1 MKLTQHDFIDP
12 APFKALASSARQAH
26 TQRNEPK
33 DSPSTPTSVQQYIR
47 DQKRLIIDPVIAS
60 LPVLSSD
67 SEEEPPDPE
76 ELRRIQEREK
86 IRDLKK
92 RRINGGG
99 SVFGGLGLRKPADAV
114 YVRMDQADESAE
126 VDIWGGGGSSVVA
139 GKGTPQSS
147 IADTHDDNLD
157 MDPGNAD
164 GPSYGGKHF
173 GGKSWPIPER
183 SPKITRQRVP
193 TRKASATVSSS
204 SRSSRAKSKQAE
216 VPALDDE
223 VEDEGDDDRD
233 TRATKEVVLD
243 KKGKPR
249 PETYKQAW
257 SVSEQHLLEQL
268 LEQIPDGEK
277 NRLGLAIDIRFTR
290 SDFSCAHRWAKI
302 SKAMNGR
309 RTARQVASR
318 VQKYYE
324 KLKRFGVE
332 VGQS

>member
-1 MKLTQHDFIDP
+1 M
-12 APFKALASSARQAH
+12 
-26 TQRNEPK
+26 
-33 DSPSTPTSVQQYIR
+33 
-47 DQKRLIIDPVIAS
+47 
-60 LPVLSSD
+60 
-67 SEEEPPDPE
+67 
-76 ELRRIQEREK
+76 
-86 IRDLKK
+86 
-92 RRINGGG
+92 
-99 SVFGGLGLRKPADAV
+99 
-114 YVRMDQADESAE
+114 
-126 VDIWGGGGSSVVA
+126 
-139 GKGTPQSS
+139 
-147 IADTHDDNLD
+147 
-157 MDPGNAD
+157 
-164 GPSYGGKHF
+164 
-173 GGKSWPIPER
+173 
-183 SPKITRQRVP
+183 
-193 TRKASATVSSS
+193 
-204 SRSSRAKSKQAE
+204 
-216 VPALDDE
+216 DDE